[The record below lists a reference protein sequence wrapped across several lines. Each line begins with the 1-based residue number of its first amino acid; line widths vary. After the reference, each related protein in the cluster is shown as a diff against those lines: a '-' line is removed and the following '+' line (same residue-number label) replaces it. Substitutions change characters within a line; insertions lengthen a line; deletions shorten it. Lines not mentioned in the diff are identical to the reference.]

1 MNRAESYHVIPLLLS
16 QFFLKTF
23 LNLVISGVPTRNAA
37 GSFVT
42 HNRQG
47 GLSLIFGR
55 CYLHAGF
62 LISFLAFLP
71 LTLVGK

>member
-1 MNRAESYHVIPLLLS
+1 MSYLFYCS
-16 QFFLKTF
+16 FKKKTF

-47 GLSLIFGR
+47 GLSIIFGR